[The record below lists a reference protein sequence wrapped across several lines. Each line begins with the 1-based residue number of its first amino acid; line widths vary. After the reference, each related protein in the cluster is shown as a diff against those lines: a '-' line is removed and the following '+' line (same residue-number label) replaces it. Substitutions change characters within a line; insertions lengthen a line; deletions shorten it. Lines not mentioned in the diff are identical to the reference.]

1 MNFNPQQTLRN
12 NHLFFGFS
20 RSSRIVAKFLW
31 ALDQRPLAAL
41 LFLFDPGIVQ
51 TQKSEKSRSS
61 QFGEIELERDNF
73 AEQAVPSEKRL
84 CCRDRAPVCV
94 HKTAADFDDNRI
106 SVGTLPWFCRSRA
119 SVIIAW
125 PRFKISKPL
134 IAKRRSDSIQRHAAL
149 LVPHCALQSFL
160 RVSGEYASERNR
172 RATRWTCSQA
182 TWIRY
187 RRQVRIS
194 S

>member
-1 MNFNPQQTLRN
+1 MLPR
-12 NHLFFGFS
+12 S
-20 RSSRIVAKFLW
+20 RASVL
-31 ALDQRPLAAL
+31 
-41 LFLFDPGIVQ
+41 
-51 TQKSEKSRSS
+51 
-61 QFGEIELERDNF
+61 
-73 AEQAVPSEKRL
+73 
-84 CCRDRAPVCV
+84 
-94 HKTAADFDDNRI
+94 TAADFDDNRI
-106 SVGTLPWFCRSRA
+106 SVGTPPWFCRSRA

-187 RRQVRIS
+187 RRQVHIGEQNAERRRRKVVAKIGERRWLTTAPERAVKTPTVS
-194 S
+194 AAAGVFVFGHRRPTPIAARRGACCGLG